1 MSNVKRRIAFTL
13 VELLVVIAIIGILIA
28 LLLPA
33 VQAAREAARRTQCNN
48 HLKQLC
54 LAFHT
59 HHDVHKF
66 FPSAGWSGDHHV
78 TYQYTGSSGPAAEW
92 TDPCG
97 PPEIAPRQNGGW
109 GFQILPYM
117 EQGPLFKGAGGTT
130 PEEKITVAYQG
141 VIPTHFCPSR
151 RAPETYDAVPSQD
164 VYKSDSPHQVGSLE
178 SGMTDYAG
186 CCNTSGNGHWSGLQA
201 LPNVNSTADIE
212 ALGFSNKGFQGDG
225 AVLRT
230 NFYSTTTV
238 NKKTQGFQALRDG
251 SSNTLLISEKRANL
265 ADTTADWNDNGYY
278 CGFNQDTMERADL
291 PPLPDFQGNVE
302 KRFGSSHPS
311 GLNVGLCDGS
321 VRFAP
326 YTVDQI
332 VWARICHREDGV
344 PFAMP

>member
-1 MSNVKRRIAFTL
+1 MSRAKRRIAFTL

-66 FPSAGWSGDHHV
+66 FPAGGRGNNYHI
-78 TYQYTGSSGPAAEW
+78 TYQYTGSSGPAAEF
-92 TDPCG
+92 TDTCG
-97 PPEIAPRQNGGW
+97 PPEIAPRQNAGW

-117 EQGPLFKGAGGTT
+117 EQQALFEGAGGTT

-151 RAPETYDAVPSQD
+151 RAPETRDAVPDQD
-164 VYKSDSPHQVGSLE
+164 TYKNDSPHPVGSLE

-186 CCNTSGNGHWSGLQA
+186 CCHTSNSDHWSGLQD
-201 LPNVNSTADIE
+201 LPNVNSTADVE
-212 ALGFSNKGFQGDG
+212 ALGFSAKGWQGDG

-230 NFYSTTTV
+230 RFYH
-238 NKKTQGFQALRDG
+238 NNPMKKTIGFQALRDG

-265 ADTTADWNDNGYY
+265 DNWTANWNNNGYY
-278 CGFNQDTMERADL
+278 CGFNADTIRRADR
-291 PPLPDFQGNVE
+291 PPLPDAPGTTQM
-302 KRFGSSHPS
+302 RFGSSHPS

-321 VRFAP
+321 VRFCP

-344 PFAMP
+344 PFTMP